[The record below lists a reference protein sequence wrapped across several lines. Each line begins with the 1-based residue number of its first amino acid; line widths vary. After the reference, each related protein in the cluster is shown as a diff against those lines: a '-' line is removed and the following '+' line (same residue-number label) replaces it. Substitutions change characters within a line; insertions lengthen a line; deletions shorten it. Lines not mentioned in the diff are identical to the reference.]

1 MKLISYL
8 CITKQTTMII
18 DLVSNDTSI
27 DTDTLVITPFFSE
40 GKGIHIDEVDDDW
53 FDTLDDHDFGTI
65 SNLLDKRSLQE
76 TI

>member
-1 MKLISYL
+1 
-8 CITKQTTMII
+8 MII
-18 DLVSNDTSI
+18 DLVSNNTSI

-40 GKGIHIDEVDDDW
+40 GSGTHIDEVDDDW

-65 SNLLDKRSLQE
+65 SNLLDKRSLQ